1 MHSFKYVFS
10 KFSSPDI
17 SKTNN
22 NNYKNTILLYKML
35 KFLLMK
41 DSCGSKLSKTIIGD
55 KSLNILIRYSAT
67 R

>member
-1 MHSFKYVFS
+1 
-10 KFSSPDI
+10 
-17 SKTNN
+17 
-22 NNYKNTILLYKML
+22 ML